1 MSRKPA
7 EAADLGARPAATRE
21 PIRFDGR
28 VVLVTG
34 AGRGIGRAVVEL
46 LAARGAR
53 LVVHNRRTAAG
64 EADPAS
70 ERVAAIRARGGEAI
84 AVHGDVA
91 DPGTARLLV
100 EATLEHWG
108 RLDAVV
114 MNAGLIASRPV
125 AELEESELE
134 RLYAVNALSAF
145 RLTRAALPALRLAG
159 AGRLVYTTSTA
170 GLFGGAGLAAYGM
183 AKAALLSLMRAV
195 AEEEHGHG
203 ILANAVCPTAA
214 TRMTEAFVED
224 AAMREALSPAAVA
237 PAVAWLASEACTVR
251 GRVVLASGG
260 LFRSAHVLQSEG
272 VDLRARAPIGPED
285 LVASSEAILAARG
298 LRDPTDAGAH
308 FGAVIEALRASPP
321 QDVD

>member
-1 MSRKPA
+1 MKGNR
-7 EAADLGARPAATRE
+7 AAARGATPTAPRE
-21 PIRFDGR
+21 PLRYDGR

-34 AGRGIGRAVVEL
+34 AGRGIGHAVAEL

-53 LVVHNRRTAAG
+53 LVVHNRRAVEYEVDPAG
-64 EADPAS
+64 ERA
-70 ERVAAIRARGGEAI
+70 AAIRARGGEAI

-91 DPGTARLLV
+91 DPGTARRLV
-100 EATLEHWG
+100 EAALAQWG

-114 MNAGLIASRPV
+114 MNAGRIASRAV

-134 RLYAVNALSAF
+134 RLYVVNALSAF
-145 RLTRAALPALRLAG
+145 RLTRAALPALRRAG

-183 AKAALLSLMRAV
+183 AKAALLALMRAV

-203 ILANAVCPTAA
+203 VLANAICPTAA

-237 PAVAWLASEACTVR
+237 PAVAWLASDACTVR

-260 LFRSAHVLQSEG
+260 LFRSAHVLQSDG
-272 VDLRARAPIGPED
+272 VDLRAEAPIGPEH
-285 LVASSEAILAARG
+285 LVASSEAILAASG
-298 LRDPTDAGAH
+298 LHDPADAGAH
-308 FGAVIEALRASPP
+308 FGAVIDALRASPP
-321 QDVD
+321 RDVD